1 MFVPLDMPTGG
12 YDTYCLWKADR
23 NEPALQQFVAVV
35 RDALAENP
43 LNVLLTEQ

>member
-1 MFVPLDMPTGG
+1 MPTGG